1 MTSLSNQDAAAATL
15 PTLYFESQQFVSHLP
30 GPAIIITG
38 AVHGNE
44 TCGTQAIRR
53 FVREVQEGKL
63 RLLCGKVSLVPVCN
77 PLAYARGAREGER
90 NLNRKLIPTDNP
102 SQYEDYVANWLCPLL
117 AQHQVLLDL
126 HSFRSQGEAFVL
138 IGPENNQG
146 ALEPFALAEPE
157 WEMAR
162 RLGVKRVVQGW
173 LSTYADGVTRRQQWF
188 AEQAASHPGGLPYQA
203 DPEFGV
209 GTTEYMR
216 RMGGYAMTL
225 ECGQHDDI
233 HAPELAYQAI
243 LSSLRWL
250 GIVDGEPLPA
260 QEMEILRM
268 VEVIDKW
275 HADDRFVRDWISF
288 DEVSAGEIL
297 ALRADGTEIRA
308 QRDGRVIF
316 PDANAAIGEEWLYL
330 SYYQPAPEFTLQPDA
345 E

>member
-1 MTSLSNQDAAAATL
+1 MNSPSPTSSAVSEQPN
-15 PTLYFESQQFVSHLP
+15 LYFESQQFVSHIA

-53 FVREVQEGKL
+53 FIRELQEGKL

-90 NLNRKLIPTDNP
+90 NLNRKLLPTGSP

-126 HSFRSQGEAFVL
+126 HSFRAQGEAFVL

-146 ALEPFALAEPE
+146 SLEPFALAEPE

-173 LSTYADGVTRRQQWF
+173 LSTYANGVTRRQQWF
-188 AEQAASHPGGLPYQA
+188 AEQNTTPDLPYQA

-225 ECGQHDDI
+225 ECGQHDDP

-250 GIVDGEPLPA
+250 GMLEGEALAA
-260 QEMEILRM
+260 QDMEILRM

-275 HADDRFVRDWISF
+275 HSDDRFVRDWISF
-288 DEVSAGEIL
+288 DEVRAGDLL
-297 ALRADGTEIRA
+297 ALRADGSEVRA
-308 QRDGRVIF
+308 QQDGRVIF

-330 SYYQPAPEFTLQPDA
+330 SYYQAAPEFGPSQGSA
-345 E
+345 K

>member
-1 MTSLSNQDAAAATL
+1 MTDITTPSN
-15 PTLYFESQQFVSHLP
+15 ESHLP
-30 GPAIIITG
+30 LAFESIQFASHLTGPALIVTG

-53 FVREVQEGKL
+53 LAEELQSGQL
-63 RLLCGKVSLVPVCN
+63 HLLCGKLTLVPVCN
-77 PLAYARGAREGER
+77 PLAFARGEREGER
-90 NLNRKLIPTDNP
+90 NLNRKLLPTSNP
-102 SQYEDYVANWLCPLL
+102 SQYEDHVANWLCPLL

-126 HSFRSQGEAFVL
+126 HSFRGQGEAFVL

-146 ALEPFALAEPE
+146 DLEPFALAEAE

-162 RLGVKRVVQGW
+162 RLGVRRVVQGW

-188 AEQAASHPGGLPYQA
+188 AEQTKAGNPLPYQA

-225 ECGQHDDI
+225 ECGQHHDP

-250 GIVDGEPLPA
+250 GMLAGEALPA

-268 VEVIDKW
+268 HEVIDKW
-275 HADDRFVRDWISF
+275 HSADRFVHDWISF
-288 DEVSAGEIL
+288 DEVKAGDVV
-297 ALRADGTEIRA
+297 AIRA
-308 QRDGRVIF
+308 VGSEVRAQYDGRVIF
-316 PDANAAIGEEWLYL
+316 PDANAAVGEEWLYL
-330 SYYQPAPEFTLQPDA
+330 SYYQAAPEFTTAVATP
-345 E
+345 